1 MSADEPA
8 GRECVEL
15 DPRADVDRVRDSTRP
30 RLRDVEPA
38 PRVAWLPLLPRRR
51 GLEPPNACP
60 DQTATF
66 LQTDRSSLGRILTN
80 PVLTESTMPRV
91 LVIHGAG
98 MNMRGKVQ
106 VDIFGPMTLPE
117 YDERIRGYAKEL
129 GVDVEI
135 FHSNIEGEIVNRL
148 YTANDQGFDAAIFN
162 PAAFG
167 TGYPALVAAI
177 SQVKF
182 PTIEVHIS
190 NPIRR
195 GPASQTAAVSQ
206 SVVAGFGIAGYALAL
221 RGIRDMV
228 AAKK

>member
-1 MSADEPA
+1 M
-8 GRECVEL
+8 
-15 DPRADVDRVRDSTRP
+15 T
-30 RLRDVEPA
+30 
-38 PRVAWLPLLPRRR
+38 
-51 GLEPPNACP
+51 
-60 DQTATF
+60 
-66 LQTDRSSLGRILTN
+66 
-80 PVLTESTMPRV
+80 RV

-106 VDIFGPMTLPE
+106 VDIFGPMTLSE

-129 GVDVEI
+129 GVEIEI
-135 FHSNIEGEIVNRL
+135 FHSNIEGEVVDRL
-148 YTANDQGFDAAIFN
+148 YTANDEGFDAAIFN

-177 SQVKF
+177 AQVKF

-195 GPASQTAAVSQ
+195 GPASQIAAVSQ